1 MISSQCG
8 HLVILAAFTAVG
20 LWMLINNLPHAETV
34 YITFQSGLFLR
45 MQIKPDGKELAP
57 APEVKEKV

>member
-8 HLVILAAFTAVG
+8 HLAILTAFTAVG
-20 LWMLINNLPHAETV
+20 LWMLVNNLPHAETV

-45 MQIKPDGKELAP
+45 MQIKPDGKALASDEKP
-57 APEVKEKV
+57 KESS